1 MKVEV
6 ILQNFEL
13 KRVKCFVS
21 MTAKD
26 KKMTNQY
33 DHKAVI
39 PRSRE
44 SAVIESGS
52 CIAEI
57 EPLSFSMIRID
68 V

>member
-1 MKVEV
+1 M
-6 ILQNFEL
+6 
-13 KRVKCFVS
+13 KCFVS

-57 EPLSFSMIRID
+57 EPLSFNMIRID